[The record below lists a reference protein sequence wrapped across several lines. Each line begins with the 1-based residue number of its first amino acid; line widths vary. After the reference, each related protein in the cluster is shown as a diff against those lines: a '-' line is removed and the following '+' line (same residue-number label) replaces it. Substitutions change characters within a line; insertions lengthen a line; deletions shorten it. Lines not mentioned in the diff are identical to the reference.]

1 MWRTGRTPPWAPALT
16 GALLLLLATPLWSQQ
31 DGGMDFD
38 RVTGGAPPPAL
49 HKYQARDGTPLHYR
63 EYAGSGDAARVIV
76 LLHGSG
82 YHSGYL
88 QPLAS
93 GLAESDDVRVYTP
106 DLRGHGPDPV
116 RRGDVDYIGQ
126 LEDDLDDFLGLVR
139 RAHPEA
145 ALLLAGHSSG
155 GGLAIRHAGGDPQV
169 PVDGYILLAPYIHH
183 SAPTSAESNSDWAD
197 PKVLRLILLGLL
209 NGVGITGLNDL
220 TVIEFKMPE
229 ARPWPTATVCRRR
242 CTRATTTAPTSP
254 RSARPPWCWPA
265 APTAASTATPTRP
278 CSASTPTTPK

>member
-38 RVTGGAPPPAL
+38 QVTG
-49 HKYQARDGTPLHYR
+49 
-63 EYAGSGDAARVIV
+63 V
-76 LLHGSG
+76 
-82 YHSGYL
+82 
-88 QPLAS
+88 
-93 GLAESDDVRVYTP
+93 
-106 DLRGHGPDPV
+106 
-116 RRGDVDYIGQ
+116 
-126 LEDDLDDFLGLVR
+126 
-139 RAHPEA
+139 
-145 ALLLAGHSSG
+145 
-155 GGLAIRHAGGDPQV
+155 DPQV

-254 RSARPPWCWPA
+254 R
-265 APTAASTATPTRP
+265 
-278 CSASTPTTPK
+278 